1 MSVAP
6 VTTTRPA
13 ETRDADRIVEMV
25 AGEGWIIPIKLM
37 VTDALEHGI
46 VKVTTDADDQILSEW
61 GVDFSYLI
69 LNKPTAILQRLFL
82 RIRHLHLDS
91 NLIEYDWRYLYLYS
105 NLIEYDWSIQIDDFA
120 QDCSNSI
127 VNALELP
134 QSCTKPS
141 IFFLLFISWFSQQW
155 KCDHIL
161 IYCPLRVS
169 DDICTASWR
178 CHGAPF
184 TNMD

>member
-69 LNKPTAILQRLFL
+69 LNKPTAILQSLF
-82 RIRHLHLDS
+82 
-91 NLIEYDWRYLYLYS
+91 
-105 NLIEYDWSIQIDDFA
+105 
-120 QDCSNSI
+120 
-127 VNALELP
+127 
-134 QSCTKPS
+134 
-141 IFFLLFISWFSQQW
+141 
-155 KCDHIL
+155 
-161 IYCPLRVS
+161 
-169 DDICTASWR
+169 
-178 CHGAPF
+178 
-184 TNMD
+184 